1 MKLKIK
7 QKITIM
13 TIVFFLNA
21 IVISGII
28 GCTIINSTSNKRVNA
43 LIEASVSDVAS
54 KIDSWVSDNTSR
66 MQDLAT
72 IINLHKYHT
81 DNRFLAED
89 FLADFAATVPEFYAL
104 YIGTPD
110 NWCVF
115 SDRWEVPDDYIITE
129 RQWYQ
134 DAIKSDTAVL
144 TDPYIDA
151 STGRMVITVAQR
163 ILTDGEVTGV
173 VAADVF
179 LDDVSN
185 IISSMELDVEGYPSL
200 VTKSGMIIT
209 HRNKEYTPSLVGEN
223 EVYHNFNEFYNGTE
237 FQDYDGVKRVM
248 FSHTIPTCDWTVH
261 YLMDNSELYKDSIS
275 IINVYLA
282 VFPALIVLLSV
293 GTYLIVKKIFEPIV
307 TICTDTARMTEG
319 DLSVKFN
326 YDVDDEIGK
335 ICRVIEQTNN
345 TLHSYVED
353 ISKHLAEMSDGN
365 FNASLDMQ
373 YAGDFAPIGASLHSI
388 QKSLTSVFKDIST
401 ASETLLSSAANV
413 SNSASDLAESAS
425 NQTALI
431 DEIAGIVSETTDL
444 TKENIIKT
452 EEAKDAANN
461 AANAADDSN
470 AKMQELLVAMDN
482 IVTTS
487 EQIQQMN
494 KAIADIAFQTN
505 ILSLNASIEAAR
517 AGEAGKGF
525 AVVAGEVGNLANKSA
540 EASKRT
546 TELIAANTD
555 AIKRGKELADT
566 AAESLNAILEQAKQV
581 DTVITVIAE
590 SSAKQNTNMTNINNK
605 TESITAHVTASA
617 ANAEE
622 SAASAV
628 ELNEQAHNL
637 ENLMSQFNV

>member
-1 MKLKIK
+1 
-7 QKITIM
+7 M

-21 IVISGII
+21 IIISGII
-28 GCTIINSTSNKRVNA
+28 GCTIISSSSKKRVNA

-54 KIDSWVSDNTSR
+54 KIDSWASDNTSR

-72 IINLHKYHT
+72 VINLHKYHT
-81 DNRFLAED
+81 TNRLFAED

-104 YIGTPD
+104 YVGTPD
-110 NWCVF
+110 NWCAF

-129 RQWYQ
+129 RQWYK
-134 DAIKSDTAVL
+134 DAVASETAII

-151 STGRMVITVAQR
+151 DTGRMVMTVAQR
-163 ILTDGEVTGV
+163 IMSSGEVTGV
-173 VAADVF
+173 IAADVF

-185 IISSMELDVEGYPSL
+185 IVASMKLDVGGYPSL
-200 VTKSGMIIT
+200 ATSSGMIVA
-209 HRNKEYTPSLVGEN
+209 HRNEDYIPTLENGE
-223 EVYHNFNEFYNGTE
+223 EIYHNFDEFYNDTE
-237 FQDYDGVKRVM
+237 FKDYDGVKRVM
-248 FSHTIPTCDWTVH
+248 FSHSIPTCNWTLH
-261 YLMDNSELYKDSIS
+261 YLMDSSELDKDSKS
-275 IINVYLA
+275 IIITYAA
-282 VFPALIVLLSV
+282 VFPILIVLLSV

-307 TICTDTARMTEG
+307 TICIDTARMTKG

-335 ICRVIEQTNN
+335 ICRVIEQTNE
-345 TLHSYVED
+345 TLHNYVED
-353 ISKHLAEMSDGN
+353 ISNHLAEMSNGN
-365 FNASLDMQ
+365 FNAKLDMQ
-373 YAGDFAPIGASLHSI
+373 YAGDFAPIGDSLHSI

-413 SNSASDLAESAS
+413 SNGASDLAESAS

-431 DEIAGIVSETTDL
+431 DEIAGIVSETTDI
-444 TKENIIKT
+444 TKENIVRT

-470 AKMQELLVAMDN
+470 AKMQELLTAMDN
-482 IVTTS
+482 IVSTS

-517 AGEAGKGF
+517 AGAAGKGF

-555 AIKRGKELADT
+555 AIRRGKELADT
-566 AAESLNAILEQAKQV
+566 AAESLTAILEQAKQV
-581 DTVITVIAE
+581 DAVITVIAE
-590 SSAKQNTNMTNINNK
+590 SSAKQNLNMTNINSK

-637 ENLMSQFNV
+637 EKLMSQFTT